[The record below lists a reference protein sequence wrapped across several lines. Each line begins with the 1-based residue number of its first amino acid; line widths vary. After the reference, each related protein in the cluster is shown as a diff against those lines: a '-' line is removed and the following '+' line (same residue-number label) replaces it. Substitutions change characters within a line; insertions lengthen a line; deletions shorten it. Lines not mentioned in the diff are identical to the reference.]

1 MCNLVRRRSQ
11 HRAATLRAEQ
21 ERTKAMKRRVIDYL
35 CTDPGCKLASAWHQ
49 FDASTFAL
57 EEPGEYTVTLRVRE
71 VVTKQKTTR

>member
-1 MCNLVRRRSQ
+1 
-11 HRAATLRAEQ
+11 
-21 ERTKAMKRRVIDYL
+21 MKRRVIDYL